1 MMELSSTAHQWLSAC
16 PAGPD
21 ARSPVH
27 VEPPDMN
34 ARTEQA
40 PHFEE
45 LSSADFATLEVWDPT
60 QVVVTPRM
68 AARLWLQTS
77 LRLTRAQKELH
88 DAIFSHDG
96 SEAALDRYA
105 SARAE
110 LDSAEAWA
118 LHVSRTL
125 PRQRQD

>member
-1 MMELSSTAHQWLSAC
+1 MHATH
-16 PAGPD
+16 
-21 ARSPVH
+21 
-27 VEPPDMN
+27 
-34 ARTEQA
+34 EQVGI
-40 PHFEE
+40 EE
-45 LSSADFATLEVWDPT
+45 MTSADFAALETWAPI
-60 QVVVTPRM
+60 QERLTPSI

-96 SEAALDRYA
+96 TDASLDRYA

-118 LHVSRTL
+118 LRVAKARYGCD
-125 PRQRQD
+125 QG